1 MAFNVSRQRAK
12 NPTLLSQILETVR
25 RLEDEGRE
33 PKFNTI
39 LSELTAK
46 RILAFHRT
54 LRKYLDLLVFAKL
67 LTIKHEAAMQPNIRE
82 KQVYHTISENSR
94 AIMEAGE
101 KSLLLHGLNW
111 DIPSPLSLNFKTD
124 LQALA
129 LATVSGNKVYASLE
143 DTIVQSLKVLV
154 KRYPKRASELIIFAT
169 ALLATQKIDFNYLLN
184 RAKDEGVE
192 KEIIGI
198 LVKIDCTFA
207 SPHPNVEDIVTLY
220 ELRNRYAHFRR
231 PLLKSLK
238 VIQAIDMEHIPKDIV
253 SPNQVV
259 EYAGKQLGLRG

>member
-1 MAFNVSRQRAK
+1 MSFSVSRQRAK
-12 NPTLLSQILETVR
+12 NPTVLSQILETVR
-25 RLEDEGRE
+25 RLEGEGQE
-33 PKFNTI
+33 PKFNAI
-39 LSELTAK
+39 LNELSSK
-46 RILAFHRT
+46 RILVFHRT

-67 LTIKHEAAMQPNIRE
+67 LTVKHEATAQPNIRE
-82 KQVYHTISENSR
+82 KQVYHTISENSH

-111 DIPSPLSLNFKTD
+111 DIPSPLSLNVKTD

-129 LATVSGNKVYASLE
+129 LATVSRNVVYASLE

-154 KRYPKRASELIIFAT
+154 KRYPKRASELIVFAT

-184 RAKDEGVE
+184 RAKDEGIE

-198 LVKIDCTFA
+198 LVKIDSTLA
-207 SPHPNVEDIVTLY
+207 SPHPNVEDILTLY
-220 ELRNRYAHFRR
+220 ELRNRYAHLRK
-231 PLLKSLK
+231 PLLKSLE
-238 VIQAIDMEHIPKDIV
+238 VIQATDMKHIPKDIV
-253 SPNQVV
+253 SLNQVV